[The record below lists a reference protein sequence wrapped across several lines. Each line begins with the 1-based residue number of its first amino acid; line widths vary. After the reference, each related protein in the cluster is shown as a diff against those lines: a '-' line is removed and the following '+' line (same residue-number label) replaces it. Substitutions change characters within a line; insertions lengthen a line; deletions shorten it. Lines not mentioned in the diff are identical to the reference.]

1 MTLKNRALP
10 FLLFYFFIFSL
21 AMETKSSLFSD
32 LPEILLPQFI

>member
-10 FLLFYFFIFSL
+10 FLLFLHFSL

-32 LPEILLPQFI
+32 LPEIHLQDYV